1 MIVVTLT
8 RVTTG
13 GGGGGGSGGGAGSCS
28 LPEPIPSLPSRLRS
42 IGGFD
47 QAQDASDTPGLVAF
61 AMQAAGAVAPGL
73 IGSRPQQPVHVQA
86 AGQRRP
92 DALVV
97 PLLSTLPLQQH
108 PVVAG
113 LVSLLLDC
121 TGRAYYSAVDDLTL
135 RGATVPPS
143 FPAVSMADAAAR
155 LGTAQPQLIYTDS
168 PFAPQWRNPNTGET
182 IAAFAA

>member
-1 MIVVTLT
+1 MLVVTLT
-8 RVTTG
+8 HVTS
-13 GGGGGGSGGGAGSCS
+13 GGGGSAGGGGASCS
-28 LPEPIPSLPSRLRS
+28 LPEPIPNLPSRLRS

-47 QAQDASDTPGLVAF
+47 QAQDVSDTEALVAF
-61 AMQAAGAVAPGL
+61 ATQAAGAIAPGL
-73 IGSRPQQPVHVQA
+73 IGTQPQRPVRVHA
-86 AGQRRP
+86 SNAGEP

-108 PVVAG
+108 PAIAG

-135 RGATVPPS
+135 KGATAPAS
-143 FPAVSMADAAAR
+143 FPAVSMAEASAT
-155 LGTAQPQLIYTDS
+155 LGTTDPQLVYTQS
-168 PFAPQWRNPNTGET
+168 PFAPQWRNPNTGHT